1 MSRVI
6 IKGFGDGH
14 SKSSAKKMA
23 QEKLSEVKEYKFMLY
38 NQKRAIRRK
47 AKSFA
52 IKDGVLCWSAILIA
66 V

>member
-1 MSRVI
+1 
-6 IKGFGDGH
+6 
-14 SKSSAKKMA
+14 MA

-38 NQKRAIRRK
+38 YLQEGAYRPECQPVDNQKRAIRRK

-52 IKDGVLCWSAILIA
+52 IKNGVLCWSAILIA